1 LQDFY
6 SARGVRYDVGFGV
19 LEYVLCS
26 ILVSMIGMQ
35 PLLAQLQRRS
45 HAKHTATNAA
55 KLYAVLQGERKYM
68 AEQNLLSIV

>member
-1 LQDFY
+1 
-6 SARGVRYDVGFGV
+6 
-19 LEYVLCS
+19 
-26 ILVSMIGMQ
+26 MIGMQ